1 MSKIDIFSGFLGA
14 GKTTLIKKLIQEAYS
29 EKNIVIIE
37 NEFGQIGIDGG
48 FLKEIG
54 VMINEMNS
62 GCICCTLVGDFSEA
76 LQQVVREYNPERILI
91 EPSGVG
97 KLSDVILAVKD
108 INNSELE
115 LNMSVAVVD
124 AGKFN
129 IYMKNFG
136 EFYDNQIRYADG
148 IVLSHTDGMEEVKLN
163 DVIRRIRAVNANASL
178 VTSSWESIS
187 GRQILESVTSG
198 SGLADTLDDLRTEV
212 QHTHSGEN
220 KNHDHKHG
228 ICCNHLHGEDKDN
241 GCECCG
247 NHDADDHEHH
257 HSHYEKHHHH
267 DHDHELEHDHE
278 NEHEHEHEHENEH
291 HHHSHEHHHADEI
304 FDEIGVETANL
315 YTEEEIE
322 SILNT
327 FDKDSSYGQILRA
340 KGIVRGDEDFIH
352 FDYIPENPDVRHGT
366 SEVIGKICI
375 IGVNLRKDK
384 IKKLFRLQ

>member
-48 FLKEIG
+48 FLKETG

-257 HSHYEKHHHH
+257 HSHYDKHHHH

-278 NEHEHEHEHENEH
+278 NEHY
-291 HHHSHEHHHADEI
+291 HHSHEHHHADEI

-322 SILNT
+322 FILNT

>member
-48 FLKEIG
+48 FLKETG

-76 LQQVVREYNPERILI
+76 LQQVVREYHPERILI

-115 LNMSVAVVD
+115 LNMSIAVVD

-148 IVLSHTDGMEEVKLN
+148 IVLSHTDGMEEAKLN
-163 DVIRRIRAVNANASL
+163 DVIRKIRAVNANASL

-212 QHTHSGEN
+212 QHTNIGEN
-220 KNHDHKHG
+220 KNHDHQHG
-228 ICCNHLHGEDKDN
+228 ICCNHVHGEDKDN

-257 HSHYEKHHHH
+257 HSHDVNHNHH
-267 DHDHELEHDHE
+267 DH
-278 NEHEHEHEHENEH
+278 EHEHEHEHHN
-291 HHHSHEHHHADEI
+291 HSHEHHHADEI
-304 FDEIGVETANL
+304 FDEIGVETVNI

-327 FDKDSSYGQILRA
+327 FDKDPSYGQILRA

-375 IGVNLRKDK
+375 IGVDLRKDK

>member
-48 FLKEIG
+48 FLKETG

-76 LQQVVREYNPERILI
+76 LQQVVREYHPERILI

-115 LNMSVAVVD
+115 LNMSIAVVD

-148 IVLSHTDGMEEVKLN
+148 IVLSHTDGMEEAKLN
-163 DVIRRIRAVNANASL
+163 DVIRKIRAVNANASL

-212 QHTHSGEN
+212 QNTNIGEN
-220 KNHDHKHG
+220 KNHDHQHG
-228 ICCNHLHGEDKDN
+228 ICCNHVHGEDKDN

-257 HSHYEKHHHH
+257 HSHDVNHNHH
-267 DHDHELEHDHE
+267 DHDHD
-278 NEHEHEHEHENEH
+278 HEHEHHN
-291 HHHSHEHHHADEI
+291 HSHEHHHADEI
-304 FDEIGVETANL
+304 FDEIGVETVNI

-327 FDKDSSYGQILRA
+327 FDKDPSYGQILRA

-375 IGVNLRKDK
+375 IGVDLRKDK

>member
-48 FLKEIG
+48 FLKETG

-198 SGLADTLDDLRTEV
+198 SGLDDTLDDLRTEV

-257 HSHYEKHHHH
+257 HSHYDKHHHH

-278 NEHEHEHEHENEH
+278 NEHAHEHENENEH
-291 HHHSHEHHHADEI
+291 YHHSHEHHHADEI

>member
-48 FLKEIG
+48 FLKETG

-198 SGLADTLDDLRTEV
+198 SGLDDTLDDLRTEV

-257 HSHYEKHHHH
+257 HSHYDKHHHH

-278 NEHEHEHEHENEH
+278 NEHENENEH
-291 HHHSHEHHHADEI
+291 YHHSHEHHHADEI

>member
-48 FLKEIG
+48 FLKETG

-76 LQQVVREYNPERILI
+76 LQQVVREYHPERILI

-115 LNMSVAVVD
+115 LNMSIAVVD

-148 IVLSHTDGMEEVKLN
+148 IVLSHTDGMEEAKLN
-163 DVIRRIRAVNANASL
+163 DVIRKIRAVNANASL

-212 QHTHSGEN
+212 QNTNIGEN
-220 KNHDHKHG
+220 KNHDHQHG
-228 ICCNHLHGEDKDN
+228 ICCNHVHGEDKDN

-257 HSHYEKHHHH
+257 HSHDVNHNHH
-267 DHDHELEHDHE
+267 D
-278 NEHEHEHEHENEH
+278 HEHEHHN
-291 HHHSHEHHHADEI
+291 HSHEHHHADEI
-304 FDEIGVETANL
+304 FDEIGVETVNI

-327 FDKDSSYGQILRA
+327 FDKDPSYGQILRA

-375 IGVNLRKDK
+375 IGVDLRKDK

>member
-37 NEFGQIGIDGG
+37 NEFGHIGIDGG
-48 FLKEIG
+48 FLKETG

-148 IVLSHTDGMEEVKLN
+148 IVLSHTYGMEEDKLN
-163 DVIRRIRAVNANASL
+163 DVIRKIRAVNANASL

-257 HSHYEKHHHH
+257 HSHYDKHHHH
-267 DHDHELEHDHE
+267 DHE
-278 NEHEHEHEHENEH
+278 NEHEHEHENEH

-375 IGVNLRKDK
+375 IGVDLRKDK